1 MTQNTSAV
9 YTLQELALVLSV
21 SEQTIR
27 RMFNRGELKGFKIGK
42 QWRIL
47 KKDFEAYLK
56 NRCGA

>member
-1 MTQNTSAV
+1 MTQNTSEV
-9 YTLQELALVLSV
+9 YTLQELAVVLSV

-56 NRCGA
+56 NRRGA

>member
-1 MTQNTSAV
+1 MTQNASEV
-9 YTLQELALVLSV
+9 YTLQELAVVLSV

-56 NRCGA
+56 NRRGA